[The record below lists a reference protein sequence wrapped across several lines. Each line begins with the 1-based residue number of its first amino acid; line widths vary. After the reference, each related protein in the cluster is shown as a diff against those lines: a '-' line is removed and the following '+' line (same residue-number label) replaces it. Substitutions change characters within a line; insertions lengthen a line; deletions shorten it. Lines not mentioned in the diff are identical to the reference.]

1 MNAFSPI
8 IKKSLLSLLQGFV
21 EKNETLL
28 TSVRRELCEERG
40 IDKKNISFSYVKN
53 LSLQHFN

>member
-1 MNAFSPI
+1 MNAFNPI

-40 IDKKNISFSYVKN
+40 IDKKKYQLFIRKKFISSAV
-53 LSLQHFN
+53 

>member
-21 EKNETLL
+21 EKNETILI
-28 TSVRRELCEERG
+28 SISRELFEERG
-40 IDKKNISFSYVKN
+40 VEKKISAF
-53 LSLQHFN
+53 HT